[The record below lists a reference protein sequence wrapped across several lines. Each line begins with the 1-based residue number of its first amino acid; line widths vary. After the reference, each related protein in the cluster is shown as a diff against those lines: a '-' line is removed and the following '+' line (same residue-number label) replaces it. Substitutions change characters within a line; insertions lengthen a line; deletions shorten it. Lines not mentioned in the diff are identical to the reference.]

1 MKQKT
6 AGWKRC
12 PYCSNYYQPYI
23 RTANTQKSCR
33 RISCLK
39 KHKKKLQKKWE
50 KNNPDCFCGRYVK
63 TKAWLKNHPGY
74 LAGYRVGHPE
84 YIRKDN
90 SGRRLRKRILKERR
104 ADIQV
109 RLLRRKIVRIKEL
122 KGADIQGT
130 LNLKL
135 DATLDIMAGCGG
147 PIYKSHGQLK
157 Y

>member
-6 AGWKRC
+6 AGVKRC
-12 PYCSNYYQPYI
+12 PYCSNYYPPYI
-23 RTANTQKSCR
+23 RTANAQKSCR

-39 KHKKKLQKKWE
+39 KHKKKLQKKWR
-50 KNNPDCFCGRYVK
+50 KDNPYSFCGRYIK

-74 LAGYRVGHPE
+74 LAGYRAGHPE
-84 YIRKDN
+84 YVRKDN
-90 SGRRLRKRILKERR
+90 GGRRHRKRILKERR

-109 RLLRRKIVRIKEL
+109 GLLRRKIVRIKEL

-135 DATLDIMAGCGG
+135 DAALDIMASSAGRYTNHMGN
-147 PIYKSHGQLK
+147 
-157 Y
+157 